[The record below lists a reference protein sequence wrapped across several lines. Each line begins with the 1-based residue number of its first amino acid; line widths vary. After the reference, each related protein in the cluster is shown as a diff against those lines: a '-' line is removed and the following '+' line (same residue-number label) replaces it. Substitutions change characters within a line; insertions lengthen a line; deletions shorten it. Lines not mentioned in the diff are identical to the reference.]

1 MVGAIDDDA
10 WRQVKDPA
18 VQPPEARACL
28 IALMDRYERPLF
40 KFVYL
45 IAGDADVTSD
55 CVQETFVR
63 AYVNLKKSRPVTT
76 SWLYKVARNLAIDEQ
91 RRRRRRAGEEA
102 LERVAAPGSGLD
114 IGPAMRQAFARLTP
128 DERTLLYLA
137 AVEGR
142 GAAEIAAILGI
153 KPTAVRMRISRARER
168 FRLAYGGGT

>member
-1 MVGAIDDDA
+1 M
-10 WRQVKDPA
+10 
-18 VQPPEARACL
+18 QPRACL

-63 AYVNLKKSRPVTT
+63 AYDHLTRSKPVNA
-76 SWLYKVARNLAIDEQ
+76 SWLYKVARNLAIDEH
-91 RRRRRRAGEEA
+91 RRRRRYAAEGA
-102 LERVAAPGSGLD
+102 LEQIPAAGAGLEL
-114 IGPAMRQAFARLTP
+114 GVAMRQAFARLTP

-142 GAAEIAAILGI
+142 SAAEIAAILGI

-168 FRLAYGGGT
+168 FRLAYGGTT